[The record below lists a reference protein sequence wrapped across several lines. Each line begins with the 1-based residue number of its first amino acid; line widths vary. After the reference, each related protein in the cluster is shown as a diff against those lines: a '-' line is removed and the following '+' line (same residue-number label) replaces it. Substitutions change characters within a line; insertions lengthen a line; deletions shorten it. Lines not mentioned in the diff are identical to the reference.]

1 MGVTPTKLFV
11 DTNVLLHYKPLR
23 EIDWLGLVKE
33 HGLAVDAVQ
42 VVVAAIVV
50 REVDEQKFSHPRR
63 TVRERAQR
71 ITGELEAAYMAS
83 ERGQPLLLRNQV
95 PLVVQI
101 RDSEDAFATH
111 GLRRNV
117 ADDALVAAIL
127 GYSTAVTAL
136 VSADAGARMTALR
149 CDIPVISP
157 MVADRLPSEEDE
169 LAKELR
175 QLRQE
180 NAVLKNKE
188 PRLALRFSPQP
199 GQPDSRLVVTI
210 PPMPAKPEAA
220 WREALDRAA
229 ALVPP
234 YRAPAAATAPQAPD
248 SSLRAAFWR
257 KMRAEKI
264 DASGLAGSLSG
275 IDARDIERYEQDR
288 VRYLGAYEAGLR
300 DSFDRWVEF
309 RRSFL
314 VSFDLENVG
323 TVPAEEIDVWF
334 HIPDGPEVDSAHAFA
349 LAHPYDA
356 DAIDPPIM
364 DPPPPPTPPRTVLEV
379 MMARTGALGAFYT
392 GPSFDFGPGRN
403 DGMRIS
409 RTNSFE
415 CEQSVH
421 RLKHG
426 QQCSLDAMR
435 LWFPVSVEP
444 RGFAIRWRVSAANL
458 ALPAEGTLH
467 VQVTN
472 SG

>member
-1 MGVTPTKLFV
+1 MSVTPTKLFV
-11 DTNVLLHYKPLR
+11 DTNVLLHYKQLR

-101 RDSEDAFATH
+101 QDSEDAFATH

-127 GYSTAVTAL
+127 GHSTAVTAL

-175 QLRQE
+175 LLRQE

-188 PRLALRFSPQP
+188 PRLAFRFSPQP
-199 GQPDSRLVVTI
+199 GQPDNRLVVTI
-210 PPMPAKPEAA
+210 PLTPAKPEAA
-220 WREALDRAA
+220 WREAYGRAA

-234 YRAPAAATAPQAPD
+234 YEGPAAAQSQAPD
-248 SSLRAAFWR
+248 GSQRVSFLR
-257 KMRAEKI
+257 KMTAEKI
-264 DASGLAGSLSG
+264 DASGLAESLSG

-288 VRYLGAYEAGLR
+288 ARYLSEYEASLR
-300 DSFDRWVEF
+300 DSFDRWAVF
-309 RRSFL
+309 RRSVL
-314 VSFDLENVG
+314 VSFELENVG
-323 TVPAEEIDVWF
+323 TVPADEIDVWF

-356 DAIDPPIM
+356 DAVDPPIM

-379 MMARTGALGAFYT
+379 MMAQTGALGSFYAA
-392 GPSFDFGPGRN
+392 PSFDFGPGLK
-403 DGMRIS
+403 DGMQIS

-415 CEQSVH
+415 CEQAVH

-426 QQCSLDAMR
+426 QRFLLDALR
-435 LWFPVSVEP
+435 LWFPVNVEP

-458 ALPAEGTLH
+458 AVPTEGTLH
-467 VQVTN
+467 VQVTR